1 MTGTVKTKNK
11 YQQDTGPVDL
21 RIGKV
26 VGKRWQIIA
35 KLGEGGCGSVY
46 KVRDIRTMAKAAL
59 KAESNFIAGGSVLK
73 LEVQILKRLQGRRY
87 VAQLLRSAK
96 KALYSYMVMTLFG
109 HSLNSLL
116 KRCNHCS
123 TSTQIRV
130 GVNILY
136 GIKQL
141 HEVGFVHRDIKPANL
156 AVGRRG
162 KEVRIIHIL
171 DFGLAREFI
180 LNNSAGFVEIRP
192 PRSRALFRGTIHYC
206 STNTHARKEQGRADD
221 LWSMLYV
228 LAEMKG
234 PLPWD
239 KVRGDDQIGNV
250 KRATSDSDLFHHSP
264 EELIDASPHV
274 RSLDYFSRPDY
285 HFIYRKLAEVMSKR
299 NYKQVFIVHL
309 FSDPFDWEKEN
320 PPHQQNIRHKSKPKS
335 RPSTES
341 RSTESKKATS
351 IGDTQQKAF
360 RCATPRSQGTTD
372 SEEDLF
378 QEADFEKNELG
389 F

>member
-1 MTGTVKTKNK
+1 MRKR
-11 YQQDTGPVDL
+11 DHDDAGPIDL
-21 RIGKV
+21 RIGKI
-26 VGKRWQIIA
+26 VGKRWQIIE

-46 KVRDIRTMAKAAL
+46 KVQDIHTMAKAAL
-59 KAESNFIAGGSVLK
+59 KAESNCIAGGSVLK

-87 VAQLLRSAK
+87 VAQLLQSAK
-96 KALYSYMVMTLFG
+96 RTLYSYVVMTLYG
-109 HSLNSLL
+109 HSLNFLL
-116 KRCNHCS
+116 RRCRCCS
-123 TSTQIRV
+123 TSTQVRV
-130 GVNILY
+130 GINILY

-162 KEVRIIHIL
+162 KEVHVIHIL

-180 LNNSAGFVEIRP
+180 LNNSAGNVEIRP
-192 PRSRALFRGTIHYC
+192 PRSRALFRGTVHYC

-239 KVRGDDQIGNV
+239 RIRGDEQIGRV
-250 KRATSDSDLFHHSP
+250 KSETSDAELFQGSP
-264 EELIDASPHV
+264 EELIDIAAHV
-274 RSLDYFSRPDY
+274 RTLGYLSRPDY
-285 HFIYRKLAEVMSKR
+285 HFIYRKLADVMCKGR
-299 NYKQVFIVHL
+299 YK
-309 FSDPFDWEKEN
+309 FSDPFDWEEDKFTHRKN
-320 PPHQQNIRHKSKPKS
+320 SRIKS
-335 RPSTES
+335 RVRS
-341 RSTESKKATS
+341 RASNENRSAELKNPTSKEDATNG
-351 IGDTQQKAF
+351 ILADL
-360 RCATPRSQGTTD
+360 TPQSDRSTD

-378 QEADFEKNELG
+378 QEADFKKNELG

>member
-1 MTGTVKTKNK
+1 MFAVNHVDCLSGDADHASRD
-11 YQQDTGPVDL
+11 QQDTGPVDL

-46 KVRDIRTMAKAAL
+46 KVRDIRTMAK
-59 KAESNFIAGGSVLK
+59 
-73 LEVQILKRLQGRRY
+73 ILKRLQGRRY

-116 KRCNHCS
+116 KRCHHCS

-264 EELIDASPHV
+264 EELIDANVLFQIAAHV